1 MIQDIISLSIWL
13 VYIVPITLFLY
24 TQNPIHV
31 VALIGPVIAQLSELI
46 KYKIG
51 KRSSRPDGAL
61 DCNLMCNDGDKS
73 GQPGMPSG
81 HSIDVSFFTGFYWQ
95 YTDNIIIRSAL
106 ILYAALVMLSRY
118 LKKCHTVG
126 QITAGAMIGLGAS
139 FIIGHVFL
147 KSAVFTSA

>member
-1 MIQDIISLSIWL
+1 MSQDIISLSVWL

-46 KYKIG
+46 KHKIG
-51 KRSSRPDGAL
+51 KRSPRPYGAL
-61 DCNLMCNDGDKS
+61 NCNLMCNDGDKS

-81 HSIDVSFFTGFYWQ
+81 HSIDVSFFAGFYCQ
-95 YTDNIIIRSAL
+95 YTNNIIIRFTL

-118 LKKCHTVG
+118 LKKCHTIG
-126 QITAGAMIGLGAS
+126 QITAGAMIGLGSS
-139 FIIGHVFL
+139 FIIGQIL
-147 KSAVFTSA
+147 